1 MDIRLNT
8 IGVEEAAHIM
18 ESLSMVMSDS
28 MANGGDLPSA
38 VYADVMELLGDLATA
53 IKREVGCAA

>member
-1 MDIRLNT
+1 MDIRLNA

-28 MANGGDLPSA
+28 MANGDLPST